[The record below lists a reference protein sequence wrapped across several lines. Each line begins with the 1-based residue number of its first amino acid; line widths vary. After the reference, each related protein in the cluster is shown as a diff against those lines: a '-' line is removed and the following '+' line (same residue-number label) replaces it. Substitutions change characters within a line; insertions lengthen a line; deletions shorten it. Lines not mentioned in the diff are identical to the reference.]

1 MIALKAVPQTIIALC
16 ERIDIAAFVDV
27 YIKYLRTQGVEI
39 PKVRVV
45 NLQELENLPQ
55 YLDDLEQFAEPAN
68 IGKVIVFVDATKKRL
83 ERQHFITVLL
93 KRSFLRELDYDFY
106 LFPRKSE
113 KGNWTPGCLEDLL
126 LPALSQES
134 SGECEFYNLHSVTHE
149 FLFSV
154 QNCRGKGNRFENVSR
169 NFLYSYLS
177 GTEKFVGMRLGEAAA
192 KGAFDLESEVFKDL
206 REFLSRLENKES

>member
-1 MIALKAVPQTIIALC
+1 MIASKAVPQTIIALC

-27 YIKYLRTQGVEI
+27 YIKYLRTQGMEI
-39 PKVRVV
+39 PKVRIV

-55 YLDDLEQFAEPAN
+55 YLDDLEQFVEPAN
-68 IGKVIVFVDATKKRL
+68 IGKVLIFADASKKRL
-83 ERQHFITVLL
+83 ERQYFITAALQ
-93 KRSFLRELDYDFY
+93 RSFLQNLEYDFY
-106 LFPRKSE
+106 LFPRKSA
-113 KGNWTPGCLEDLL
+113 KGNCTPGFLEDLL

-134 SGECEFYNLHSVTHE
+134 SEECEFYNLHSITHE

-154 QNCRGKGNRFENVSR
+154 QNCRGKGNRFVNISR

-192 KGAFDLESEVFKDL
+192 RGAFDLEHEGFKDL
-206 REFLSRLENKES
+206 REFLIGLGE

>member
-1 MIALKAVPQTIIALC
+1 MIASKAVPQTIIALC

-27 YIKYLRTQGVEI
+27 YIKYLRTQGMEM
-39 PKVRVV
+39 PKVRIV

-55 YLDDLEQFAEPAN
+55 YLDDLEQFVEPAN
-68 IGKVIVFVDATKKRL
+68 IGKVLVFADASKKRL
-83 ERQHFITVLL
+83 ERQYFITAALQ
-93 KRSFLRELDYDFY
+93 RSFLQNLEYDFY

-113 KGNWTPGCLEDLL
+113 KGNWTPGFLEDLL
-126 LPALSQES
+126 LPTLSQES
-134 SGECEFYNLHSVTHE
+134 SEECEFYNLHSVTHE

-154 QNCRGKGNRFENVSR
+154 QNCRGKDNRFVNSSR

-192 KGAFDLESEVFKDL
+192 KGAFDLENEVFKDL
-206 REFLSRLENKES
+206 REFLTRLEK

>member
-1 MIALKAVPQTIIALC
+1 MIASNAVPQTIIALC

-27 YIKYLRTQGVEI
+27 YIKYLRTQGMEM
-39 PKVRVV
+39 PKVRIV

-55 YLDDLEQFAEPAN
+55 YLDDLEQFVEPAN
-68 IGKVIVFVDATKKRL
+68 IGKVLVFADASKKRL
-83 ERQHFITVLL
+83 ERQYFITTALQ
-93 KRSFLRELDYDFY
+93 RSFLQDLEYDFY

-113 KGNWTPGCLEDLL
+113 KGNWTPGFMEDLL

-134 SGECEFYNLHSVTHE
+134 SEECEFYNLHSITHE

-154 QNCRGKGNRFENVSR
+154 QNCRGKGNRFVNTSR

-177 GTEKFVGMRLGEAAA
+177 GTEKFVGLRLGEAVA
-192 KGAFDLESEVFKDL
+192 KGAFDLENKVFEDL
-206 REFLSRLENKES
+206 KEFLKNL